1 MNMSSTAPLIYQV
14 QEVRAGA
21 GIPLHT
27 SGNFLDASDFAFDC
41 IAEHD
46 PGELAVVL
54 VHEDGEEAVW
64 TYSRDRMVSE
74 AESRKELVEI
84 FGYPVG
90 RWPVAPHLGRRW
102 AR

>member
-1 MNMSSTAPLIYQV
+1 MSSTAPLIYQV

-27 SGNFLDASDFAFDC
+27 SRNFLDASDFAFDY

-54 VHEDGEEAVW
+54 IHEDGEETLW

-90 RWPVAPHLGRRW
+90 RWPVAPHFGRRW

>member
-27 SGNFLDASDFAFDC
+27 SRNFLDASDFAFDY

-54 VHEDGEEAVW
+54 IHEDGEETLW

-90 RWPVAPHLGRRW
+90 RWPVAPHFGRRW